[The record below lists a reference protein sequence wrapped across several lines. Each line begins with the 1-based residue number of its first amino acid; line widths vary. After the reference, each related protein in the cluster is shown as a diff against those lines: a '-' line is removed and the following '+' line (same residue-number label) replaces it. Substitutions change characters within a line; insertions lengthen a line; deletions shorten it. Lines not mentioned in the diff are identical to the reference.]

1 MEKSTDEKPQKLP
14 EFITGTGAY
23 ESAKRGI
30 ATHNFMQF
38 FDVGSFLENGAE
50 KELERLGKNG
60 FISPENAK
68 KVRLPEIE
76 LFRKSD
82 LYREMREAKK
92 LYREFRFSA
101 MLPAEK
107 FTENPEKKALLT
119 GEKILAQGVI
129 DCIIEDSLGRL
140 HLVDYKTDRLTEEEL
155 SDSSLAEKTLS
166 EKHSL
171 QLYYYSLAIEKI
183 FGKRPET
190 VRVYSLPLG
199 DTVDID
205 CNR

>member
-1 MEKSTDEKPQKLP
+1 MRQK
-14 EFITGTGAY
+14 IR
-23 ESAKRGI
+23 KI
-30 ATHNFMQF
+30 
-38 FDVGSFLENGAE
+38 D
-50 KELERLGKNG
+50 
-60 FISPENAK
+60 IS
-68 KVRLPEIE
+68 E
-76 LFRKSD
+76 LFKKSE

-107 FTENPEKKALLT
+107 FTENPQKKELLS
-119 GEKILAQGVI
+119 GEKILVQGVI
-129 DCIIEDSLGRL
+129 DCIIEDAFGRL
-140 HLVDYKTDRLTEEEL
+140 HLVDYKTDRLSKEEL
-155 SDSSLAEKTLS
+155 SDKNLAKKALS

-171 QLYYYSLAIEKI
+171 QLFYYSLAIEKI

-205 CNR
+205 FE